1 MKSLPASLMLSA
13 TAIMQALAI
22 FRYTENTMSFTG
34 QVFFPVLFALMAVYI
49 SWKNRER
56 SGRFAVL
63 HIIIVALAVVALA
76 ASFAGMTASLYY
88 FYPSAYVYY
97 VALGLLVLELGLRI
111 AALPKKD
118 KPVRE
123 PRRKKT
129 QRSTNLVAVKKDAG
143 NGSTPAGE

>member
-1 MKSLPASLMLSA
+1 MKSLPASLLLSA

-56 SGRFAVL
+56 SGQFALL
-63 HIIIVALAVVALA
+63 HIIIVALAVVTLA

-97 VALGLLVLELGLRI
+97 AALGLLVLELGLRI
-111 AALPKKD
+111 AALPKKE
-118 KPVRE
+118 KSARE

-129 QRSTNLVAVKKDAG
+129 QRGTNLVAVKKDAG
-143 NGSTPAGE
+143 NGSTAAGE